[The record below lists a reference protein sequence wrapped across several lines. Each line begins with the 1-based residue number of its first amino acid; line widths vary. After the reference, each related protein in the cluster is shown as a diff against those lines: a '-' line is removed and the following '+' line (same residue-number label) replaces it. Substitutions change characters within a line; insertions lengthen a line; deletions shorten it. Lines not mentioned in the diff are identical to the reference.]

1 MKINENDYIYSSFN
15 NLIVECLNYY
25 FNKCIVEKEFTFGFE
40 SFEESSYKDIR
51 HALQAQLN
59 AQKGVHRLT
68 ELPNIEYVYYYKIG
82 TICLKINE

>member
-1 MKINENDYIYSSFN
+1 MKINGNNYIYISFN

-25 FNKCIVEKEFTFGFE
+25 FNKCIVEKEFTFEFE
-40 SFEESSYKDIR
+40 NSEESSYKDIR
-51 HALQAQLN
+51 HALQGQLN
-59 AQKGVHRLT
+59 AQKRVYLLT